1 MCACVYVCM
10 HVFLN
15 ACVCICVPVRAHVCM
30 RMHIVCARVFIHVC
44 ACVGAC
50 IVSESTDMYMCAHT
64 EHSAPRCPVEP
75 RPAPTLRSGKGGP
88 GARAPTA
95 RPVVRPWRPAWWAPA
110 RPRPAA
116 VWGALSTTLPGSRL
130 LLCDVVCGKREN
142 EGAGTV
148 GPRDLVPTERSGR
161 GTPHL
166 TPRTSSTCRRPV
178 PRATPVPATR
188 WDFLSDSR
196 QRPLSPPSDTQPQPP
211 RHRVHEYT
219 EGSARATAV
228 FTVAVRIS
236 RPFNGVTGCC
246 HVHQVLIE
254 VSATLTPQRC
264 GFMCDLAQGT
274 DLYELPGCIT
284 AKASVCL
291 ESFVPGEMT
300 GQIRIRGGHLI
311 PQEDGERLQERDRAG
326 SDGGRGPPAEEC
338 PQGAHVLVPGTSEPH
353 LARQRNLAAVTKL
366 RTQTRAS
373 TLPHL
378 DGPWT
383 YSGGGG
389 VVAVR

>member
-1 MCACVYVCM
+1 MGTCVCMCVHGCMFVCLCVRVYACVSECMCM
-10 HVFLN
+10 H
-15 ACVCICVPVRAHVCM
+15 M
-30 RMHIVCARVFIHVC
+30 CARVCPCVYAHAHCVRVFVHVC

-148 GPRDLVPTERSGR
+148 GPRDLVPAERSGR

-178 PRATPVPATR
+178 PRAAPVPATR
-188 WDFLSDSR
+188 
-196 QRPLSPPSDTQPQPP
+196 
-211 RHRVHEYT
+211 
-219 EGSARATAV
+219 
-228 FTVAVRIS
+228 
-236 RPFNGVTGCC
+236 
-246 HVHQVLIE
+246 
-254 VSATLTPQRC
+254 
-264 GFMCDLAQGT
+264 
-274 DLYELPGCIT
+274 
-284 AKASVCL
+284 
-291 ESFVPGEMT
+291 
-300 GQIRIRGGHLI
+300 
-311 PQEDGERLQERDRAG
+311 
-326 SDGGRGPPAEEC
+326 
-338 PQGAHVLVPGTSEPH
+338 
-353 LARQRNLAAVTKL
+353 
-366 RTQTRAS
+366 
-373 TLPHL
+373 
-378 DGPWT
+378 
-383 YSGGGG
+383 
-389 VVAVR
+389 

>member
-1 MCACVYVCM
+1 MCLCVRVYACVSECM
-10 HVFLN
+10 
-15 ACVCICVPVRAHVCM
+15 C
-30 RMHIVCARVFIHVC
+30 
-44 ACVGAC
+44 
-50 IVSESTDMYMCAHT
+50 MYMCARARTCVYAHAHCVCT
-64 EHSAPRCPVEP
+64 RVYTCVCMCGCVHCERVYGHVYVCTHGALCPQVSRGAPSCPH
-75 RPAPTLRSGKGGP
+75 PAQWER
-88 GARAPTA
+88 GARSPSPRRPSCGPSLEAGVVGASSSQASRGVGRPEHDAA
-95 RPVVRPWRPAWWAPA
+95 RFTFASVRRRLRETGERGCGDRGTTRP
-110 RPRPAA
+110 
-116 VWGALSTTLPGSRL
+116 
-130 LLCDVVCGKREN
+130 
-142 EGAGTV
+142 
-148 GPRDLVPTERSGR
+148 GPRGAKWG

-178 PRATPVPATR
+178 PRAAPVPATR

-211 RHRVHEYT
+211 RRRVHGYT

-228 FTVAVRIS
+228 FTVAVQIS
-236 RPFNGVTGCC
+236 WPFNGVTGCC

-254 VSATLTPQRC
+254 VSATLTPQPC
-264 GFMCDLAQGT
+264 GFMCDLAQGA

-326 SDGGRGPPAEEC
+326 SDGGQGPPAEEC

-353 LARQRNLAAVTKL
+353 LAWQRNLAAVTKL

-383 YSGGGG
+383 YSGGWSL
-389 VVAVR
+389 

>member
-15 ACVCICVPVRAHVCM
+15 ACVCIFVPVRAHVCM

-50 IVSESTDMYMCAHT
+50 IVSESTDMYVCTHGALCPQV
-64 EHSAPRCPVEP
+64 SRGAPSCPH
-75 RPAPTLRSGKGGP
+75 PAQWER
-88 GARAPTA
+88 GARSPSPHRPSCGPSLEAGVVGTSSSQASRGVGRPEHDAA
-95 RPVVRPWRPAWWAPA
+95 RFTFASVRRRLRETGERGCGDRGTTRP
-110 RPRPAA
+110 
-116 VWGALSTTLPGSRL
+116 
-130 LLCDVVCGKREN
+130 
-142 EGAGTV
+142 
-148 GPRDLVPTERSGR
+148 GPRGAKWG

-178 PRATPVPATR
+178 PRAAPVPATR

-196 QRPLSPPSDTQPQPP
+196 QRPLSPPSDMQPQPS
-211 RHRVHEYT
+211 RRRVHGYT

-254 VSATLTPQRC
+254 VSATLTPQPC
-264 GFMCDLAQGT
+264 GFMCDLAQGA

-338 PQGAHVLVPGTSEPH
+338 P
-353 LARQRNLAAVTKL
+353 
-366 RTQTRAS
+366 
-373 TLPHL
+373 
-378 DGPWT
+378 
-383 YSGGGG
+383 
-389 VVAVR
+389 